1 MLHFD
6 ELEQEKEKLTINKPV
21 LEKIDAL
28 RLKEYIESLDQV
40 LAQGTNRE
48 RREFIRTFIRRME
61 FDPTTSR
68 ITIYWYADPVQV
80 QSTETSTHNNVR
92 FFTGVGGGT

>member
-48 RREFIRTFIRRME
+48 RREFIRTLYTPNGI
-61 FDPTTSR
+61 
-68 ITIYWYADPVQV
+68 
-80 QSTETSTHNNVR
+80 
-92 FFTGVGGGT
+92 